1 MIFTANS
8 DFEKLWGITKKEYYS
23 KQYLTIEALED
34 GTISFNIWYA
44 AGTDVI
50 KSISYSL
57 DDGETWTKTENVD
70 DKEKNLVIDVDVT
83 AGDKILWKGDA
94 IKTSCFDDNEGED
107 IGSFFSSNCQFNAYG
122 NIMSLLYEDDFSDK
136 NTLNNEC
143 TFYGL
148 FYDYNASNKCLIVS
162 AKNLIL
168 PATTLTEGC
177 YCNMFNG
184 CANLV
189 QAPELPA
196 TTLTAYCYQYM
207 FNGCTSLTTAPVL
220 PATTLANVCYTGMF
234 DACSSLN
241 KITML
246 ATDISASSCLSNW
259 TDDVAET
266 GTLVIN
272 SNYNDYRSKLNVPA
286 TWTILNEDGTPHIF
300 PIDYSEEYLTFE
312 ALEEGDFDFNI
323 PWELLDTLS
332 DGSFSYSLDE
342 GKTWITENT
351 LEQRQDDFYIYLT
364 LSAGTKIMF
373 KGNVTN
379 YAADISV
386 GGGSYKIYNSN
397 FHFYSN
403 FKVYG
408 NIMSLIYGDNFR
420 GKTTFPNNSS
430 YNFAVLFANNDE
442 GVIDVSNLILPAKT
456 LSQYCYQSMFYGT
469 ELTTAPKLPATTLA
483 NFCYFGMF
491 TGCTSLIQAPVLPAT
506 TLASNCYNSMF
517 KGCTSLTTAPEL
529 PATTLVNNCYA
540 QMFEGCTNLNYIKAM
555 FTSKPSASYTN
566 MWVNRVA
573 ATGTFV
579 KNSAATWNVTGT
591 SGVPTG
597 WTVETV

>member
-8 DFEKLWGITKKEYYS
+8 DFEKLWGISEREYYS
-23 KQYLTIEALED
+23 KQYLTFEALED
-34 GTISFNIWYA
+34 GAISFNIWYA

-107 IGSFFSSNCQFNAYG
+107 IGSFFSSDCEFNAYG
-122 NIMSLLYEDDFSDK
+122 NIMSLLYEDDFEDK
-136 NTLNNEC
+136 NTLNNEY

-148 FYDYNASNKCLIVS
+148 FYDYNASNECWIVS
-162 AKNLIL
+162 AENLILPDVLTEGCYGSMFDGCTALTTAPAL
-168 PATTLTEGC
+168 PATTL
-177 YCNMFNG
+177 
-184 CANLV
+184 AN
-189 QAPELPA
+189 
-196 TTLTAYCYQYM
+196 YCYQYM
-207 FNGCTSLTTAPVL
+207 FQNCTSLTTAPVL
-220 PATTLANVCYTGMF
+220 PATTLTYVCYNGMF
-234 DACSSLN
+234 QNCSSLN

-246 ATDISASSCLSNW
+246 ATDISASICLSNW
-259 TDDVAET
+259 TDGVAET

-272 SNYNDYRSKLNVPA
+272 SNYNDYRSKLNVPY

-300 PIDYSEEYLTFE
+300 PRDYSEEYLTFE
-312 ALEEGDFDFNI
+312 ALEEGGFDFNI

-332 DGSFSYSLDE
+332 DGSFSYSLDD

-351 LEQRQDDFYIYLT
+351 LEQRQDDFYINPP
-364 LSAGTKIMF
+364 LSSGTKIMF

-386 GGGSYKIYNSN
+386 DGGSIKLYNSN

-430 YNFAVLFANNDE
+430 YNFAALFANNDE

-456 LSQYCYQSMFYGT
+456 LSYYCYQSMFYGT
-469 ELTTAPKLPATTLA
+469 ELTTAPELPATTLA
-483 NFCYFGMF
+483 
-491 TGCTSLIQAPVLPAT
+491 TS
-506 TLASNCYNSMF
+506 CYNSMF
-517 KGCTSLTTAPEL
+517 SGCTSLVNAPEL
-529 PATTLVNNCYA
+529 PATTLKGSCYCGMFSHCTSLTTAPVLPAITLVNQCYA

-555 FTSKPSASYTN
+555 FTSKPSTNTN
-566 MWVNRVA
+566 MWVKNVA